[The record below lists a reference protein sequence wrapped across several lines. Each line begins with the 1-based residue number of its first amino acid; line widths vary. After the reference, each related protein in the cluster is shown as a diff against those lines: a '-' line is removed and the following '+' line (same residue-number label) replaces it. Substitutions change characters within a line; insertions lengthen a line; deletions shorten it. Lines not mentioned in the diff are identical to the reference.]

1 MCIFNI
7 VSCVLFCHWRKEF
20 WALRPPPP
28 DPPAT
33 RQTNKPTP
41 GQGGRTV
48 VGLSAF
54 FLSRTKSPHSS
65 DYYDIADCITFH
77 HTDLHTPRIAH
88 KLWASFLS
96 CTNRDHYCLL
106 IPATRISAPAL
117 RPFQA
122 PRCCSSCWWKIF
134 NFQKNFIQKKSTK
147 KYFKKLKNYK
157 NSIQFLL
164 FHKHQQIVSCA
175 LLARA
180 SLLHIFF
187 ISFIESVY
195 YSLLYSPCIHRH
207 AQRVTVA
214 TSSASLPHST
224 NTAATPGE
232 RRNTH
237 LMCSVPCNV
246 PSKCV
251 YLYSEYCLH
260 YTTVQWSCVTNTTKS
275 LMCS

>member
-1 MCIFNI
+1 MGKPHQRVSLHTTYSRIIGPDYLVVSIYRAYKSFKLLMCIFNI

-20 WALRPPPP
+20 WAHYHRPPHP

-134 NFQKNFIQKKSTK
+134 NLQKNFIQKKSTK

-157 NSIQFLL
+157 
-164 FHKHQQIVSCA
+164 KT
-175 LLARA
+175 A
-180 SLLHIFF
+180 SNFF
-187 ISFIESVY
+187 Y
-195 YSLLYSPCIHRH
+195 
-207 AQRVTVA
+207 
-214 TSSASLPHST
+214 ST
-224 NTAATPGE
+224 NI
-232 RRNTH
+232 N
-237 LMCSVPCNV
+237 
-246 PSKCV
+246 
-251 YLYSEYCLH
+251 
-260 YTTVQWSCVTNTTKS
+260 KS
-275 LMCS
+275 SLVHC